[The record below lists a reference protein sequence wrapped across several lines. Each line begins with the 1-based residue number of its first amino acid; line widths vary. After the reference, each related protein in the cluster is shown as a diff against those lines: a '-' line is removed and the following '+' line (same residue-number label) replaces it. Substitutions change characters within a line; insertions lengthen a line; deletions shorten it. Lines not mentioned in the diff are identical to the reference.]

1 MFFYEV
7 EGHMQKLSSF
17 GRGKKIRPKKSLTW
31 LLHEALQL
39 IIPYLPKWLISLL
52 AVMMMKNKMEKFTSP
67 PKNNAERTKGEG

>member
-17 GRGKKIRPKKSLTW
+17 GRGKKIRPKKSLTR

-39 IIPYLPKWLISLL
+39 KRDTNSISGGRMIQDGIPW
-52 AVMMMKNKMEKFTSP
+52 
-67 PKNNAERTKGEG
+67 